1 MTNFAF
7 DLRFLMAG
15 LAQDFADLGRADLT
29 ERIEKDIR
37 LPAVSAFRD
46 AFALKIMFAWARRS
60 STLNRDLD
68 TPSTLAV
75 FRAVANGALI
85 RVVIQHILYRRFVDF
100 HRTVMRSRRVVE
112 CLPPGIESE
121 TASKT
126 LLTRPGH

>member
-1 MTNFAF
+1 
-7 DLRFLMAG
+7 MAG

-29 ERIEKDIR
+29 ERVEKDTR
-37 LPAVSAFRD
+37 LPAMPAFCD

-85 RVVIQHILYRRFVDF
+85 RVVIKHILYRRFVDF

-112 CLPPGIESE
+112 CLPPGIGSE
-121 TASKT
+121 AASKT
-126 LLTRPGH
+126 LLIRPGH